1 MTDAKKGK
9 EMKKVA
15 EVVSVR
21 YDFQNEKEGR
31 RAGASLQIDPVSLK
45 DINENDELR
54 RVVSDVLNTTEDEV
68 VGILEEQAGGGESQ
82 RDEERKRLA
91 LDELNE
97 FIRIKDSRTNP
108 KGGDVIVVRTEKL
121 AE

>member
-9 EMKKVA
+9 EMRRIA

-21 YDFQNEKEGR
+21 YDFQTEKEGR

-54 RVVSDVLNTTEDEV
+54 RVVSDILNTTEDEV

-82 RDEERKRLA
+82 RDEERKRIA

-97 FIRIKDSRTNP
+97 FIRVKDSRTNP
-108 KGGDVIVVRTEKL
+108 KDDDDIVVRTEKL